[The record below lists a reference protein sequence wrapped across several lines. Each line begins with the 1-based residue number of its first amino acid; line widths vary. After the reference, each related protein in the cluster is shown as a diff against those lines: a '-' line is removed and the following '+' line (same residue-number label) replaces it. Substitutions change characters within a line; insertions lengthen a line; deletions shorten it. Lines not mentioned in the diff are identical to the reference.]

1 MVQAFPYIISGIA
14 KLNNVLQSGITI
26 TIKNNTKDETGT
38 WTTNTAGEY
47 AASLSDPAQF
57 PSGYDVA
64 DSITISC
71 SFASSTIAVPAGA
84 GTTVG
89 GQTVDLIAVSGMV
102 VQVM

>member
-1 MVQAFPYIISGIA
+1 MVQAFPFILSGIA
-14 KLNNVLQSGITI
+14 KLNGVLQSGITI
-26 TIKNNTKDETGT
+26 TIKNNTKNETGT
-38 WTTNTAGEY
+38 WTTNTTGEY

-64 DSITISC
+64 DSVTVSC

-89 GQTVDLIAVSGMV
+89 GQTVDLVSVAGMT